1 MIFLNH
7 KQTVSIPDIFG
18 IFVMFYCQYGY
29 VVGNLMLKRPLQFGC
44 HFQCLCIFFYVPF
57 AGANI
62 SYAPACTQTINKR
75 GPPEVSE
82 LVANHADSLQLHI
95 RGVLLT
101 RRFHFTLVLPEI
113 KIVVNKIA
121 AVCHVLDFTHE
132 FTTILSVPQLQMRRW
147 K

>member
-1 MIFLNH
+1 
-7 KQTVSIPDIFG
+7 
-18 IFVMFYCQYGY
+18 
-29 VVGNLMLKRPLQFGC
+29 MLKRPLQFGC
-44 HFQCLCIFFYVPF
+44 HFQCQFIFYVPF

-62 SYAPACTQTINKR
+62 SYTPACTQAIDKR

-82 LVANHADSLQLHI
+82 LVANLADSLQLHI

-101 RRFHFTLVLPEI
+101 RTFHFTLVLQEI

-121 AVCHVLDFTHE
+121 AVWHLLDFVDE
-132 FTTILSVPQLQMRRW
+132 FTTILSVPQLQMRTW

>member
-1 MIFLNH
+1 
-7 KQTVSIPDIFG
+7 
-18 IFVMFYCQYGY
+18 MFYCFIRSREFDAKTPAA
-29 VVGNLMLKRPLQFGC
+29 VWLPFPVSVHLL
-44 HFQCLCIFFYVPF
+44 LCSFRTASSAHV
-57 AGANI
+57 
-62 SYAPACTQTINKR
+62 TINKR

-121 AVCHVLDFTHE
+121 AVCHFLDFTDE